1 VSVVGTANECW
12 ASLLAVRTVAGT
24 EEGLQIGNI
33 ACLFLCHVAA
43 VVGLALRIVVASL
56 WQTRGR
62 FDSEMVHFAAS
73 VGASCCWVKKRVAV
87 GMVVGHS
94 FAFGSLAMCWS

>member
-1 VSVVGTANECW
+1 MSVVGTANEGC

-24 EEGLQIGNI
+24 AGRPQTGNI

-56 WQTRGR
+56 WEKRGR
-62 FDSEMVHFAAS
+62 FDSEIVHFAAS
-73 VGASCCWVKKRVAV
+73 GGASCCWVKKRVAV

-94 FAFGSLAMCWS
+94 SAFGSLAMCWL